1 MSRTLRVLVMIV
13 LLASC
18 GGGNYSA
25 PRNLDNACSILA
37 QRPKYARAF
46 RATERRWGVP
56 VDVAMPHTGAT
67 ALIEFGSSLDEHACD
82 ESFGVDDVQL
92 HVR

>member
-46 RATERRWGVP
+46 RATERRWGYL
-56 VDVAMPHTGAT
+56 
-67 ALIEFGSSLDEHACD
+67 ALGACD
-82 ESFGVDDVQL
+82 SLLLLEANVQPRPNNGCNASL
-92 HVR
+92 SPV